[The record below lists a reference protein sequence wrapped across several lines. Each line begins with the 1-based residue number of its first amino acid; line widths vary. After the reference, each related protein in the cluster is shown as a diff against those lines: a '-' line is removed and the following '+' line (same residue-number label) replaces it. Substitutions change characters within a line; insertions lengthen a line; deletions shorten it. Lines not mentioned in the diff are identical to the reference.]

1 MAKKVKIAGK
11 SYEEGSEEHMMA
23 LIEDIRDGLEQ
34 AQKIVAAQ
42 DEDNRKLMALALTYE
57 SAFLMI
63 QQIADN
69 TGDLHNI
76 KNVCTGAL
84 SLRAKAAGAAGGTH

>member
-1 MAKKVKIAGK
+1 MAKKVKVAGK
-11 SYEEGSEEHMMA
+11 LYVEGSEEHMIA

-63 QQIADN
+63 QEIADG
-69 TGDLHNI
+69 TGDLTNI
-76 KNVCTGAL
+76 KGVCTGAL
-84 SLRAKAAGAAGGTH
+84 SLRANAAGPAGKSH